1 MITIA
6 TFLLIRSVI
15 MYQLACHSH
24 TEPLPHMGS
33 VCIAE
38 HRDLEKS
45 EVKTEFVCF
54 QHFSYVFISF
64 QVECWSCI

>member
-1 MITIA
+1 
-6 TFLLIRSVI
+6 

-45 EVKTEFVCF
+45 EVKTELVCF
-54 QHFSYVFISF
+54 QHFSYMLISF